1 MNFNNGMNS
10 ASSYMQ
16 QKMDQQHRDF
26 QQQVFQQNEN
36 FKQLTALDNL
46 SKKLQAQN
54 TTQTEMTHAIG
65 QLVKE
70 QIESNKIIQQQ
81 CNELKRQNDLLQEQ
95 NINQAKE
102 LKRQKIWNWI
112 TYGITTAI
120 ALASVIGTFI
130 GLFR

>member
-1 MNFNNGMNS
+1 MRISSGINNPTS
-10 ASSYMQ
+10 LMQ
-16 QKMDQQHRDF
+16 QQLAQQQRDF
-26 QQQVFQQNEN
+26 QQQVFQQSEN

-46 SKKLQAQN
+46 SKKLQEQN
-54 TTQTEMTHAIG
+54 TTQTEMKRVIG
-65 QLVKE
+65 KLVKE
-70 QIESNKIIQQQ
+70 QIESNTIIQKQ
-81 CNELKRQNDLLQEQ
+81 CDELKRQNDLLQEQ